1 MTANLSLVNSL
12 NTYNSINALTFKV
25 NNGKGFTL
33 SSQFIPNPFESGE
46 HTFNGWFEDKK
57 CTSSPSAL

>member
-46 HTFNGWFEDKK
+46 YTFNG
-57 CTSSPSAL
+57 